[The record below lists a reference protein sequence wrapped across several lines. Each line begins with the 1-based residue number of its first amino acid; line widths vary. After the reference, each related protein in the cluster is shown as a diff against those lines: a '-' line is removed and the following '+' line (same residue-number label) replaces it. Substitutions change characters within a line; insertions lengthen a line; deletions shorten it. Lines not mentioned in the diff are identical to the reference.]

1 MQSREA
7 NTLSSTPLHDQHPT
21 ITRLSDEPAAMI
33 KKSQLDYVSIDDSF
47 TPLPKHGHLSEKT
60 AEYAAIEPSLH
71 AGMEAVLNLPDF
83 PAFRE
88 LAGDPDA
95 VMPPGGPDRVRDV
108 VTELLFFKARDG
120 SEIELKVYKS
130 PNVLP
135 DATLMIRMHGG
146 GTTMLLEL
154 LKNRTSTDGH

>member
-1 MQSREA
+1 
-7 NTLSSTPLHDQHPT
+7 
-21 ITRLSDEPAAMI
+21 MI
-33 KKSQLDYVSIDDSF
+33 RKPQLDYVSIDDSF

-60 AEYAAIEPSLH
+60 ADYAAIEPSLH
-71 AGMEAVLNLPDF
+71 AGIEAVLNLPDF

-108 VTELLFFKARDG
+108 VTELLSFKTRDG
-120 SEIELKVYKS
+120 GEVELKVYKS

-154 LKNRTSTDGH
+154 LIYGTFIDDH